1 MCFDFSSSV
10 LSCPAFCSEACR
22 CCTFAKKKKGVMA
35 QNKHEIGKTVG
46 LQKFSHFLSLSS
58 AIAHSLHF
66 LVFLKSLLTVSFT

>member
-1 MCFDFSSSV
+1 MILPLQSFPAQLSV
-10 LSCPAFCSEACR
+10 QRPVDVVPLQ
-22 CCTFAKKKKGVMA
+22 KKGVIA

>member
-1 MCFDFSSSV
+1 MIFPLQSFPAQLSV
-10 LSCPAFCSEACR
+10 QRPVDVVPLQ
-22 CCTFAKKKKGVMA
+22 KKKKGVMA

>member
-1 MCFDFSSSV
+1 MILPLQSFPVQRPVDV
-10 LSCPAFCSEACR
+10 VPLQ
-22 CCTFAKKKKGVMA
+22 KKKKGVMA